1 MKHEEEPLDD
11 YNKRMKEY
19 ITDLVKQEIVGLG
32 EEKKRDYKK
41 EYAKYGSSTKA
52 KKYRAELNKYN
63 RQKGTYGNGDGKDAS
78 HKGGKIVGFEAQ
90 SKNRGRAEKSRLK
103 KESMI
108 VENPIVAATVMNMSR
123 MKLQNPKTGRKISAV
138 TPLKNK
144 EHPLHQ
150 KAKSI
155 FQKIKDKLK
164 KKDVKPAPKPQS
176 KSDADFYK
184 KQFTG
189 EGISDKMSKIM
200 SKLAKSL
207 NIKSVVDMHTGKGS
221 LSYFL
226 DDERE
231 ALKLQKFLQ
240 KSFKRV
246 RKINLDKE
254 EGDTANF
261 VVAADMLGLESINE
275 SEQDKIKQF
284 LMKKGDNEKDATEKL
299 KYYDMVSK
307 MYKGANSTKK
317 AEIMSSLW
325 ANENVAPNHDGKS
338 APYGSGYEEMDE
350 VRKMS
355 DRELKDYLLYMKKY
369 KPDVWNHMKKNKD
382 LKKMIRKLKVESVN
396 EGVSKSQAQEIMNQL
411 GGRKFEML
419 MGVKSKGIGKDGLIL
434 HIGRNPKRVS
444 HIIIDLDRGR
454 DLYNLTF
461 GKIVK
466 YQFKVI
472 KKLKGIYVDQLH
484 DMIEKYTGNLTT
496 FRPRR

>member
-11 YNKRMKEY
+11 YNKRMKEW
-19 ITDLVKQEIVGLG
+19 ITDMVREELEKYDGGFTDEWNDQRKKNAEVLG
-32 EEKKRDYKK
+32 YKLSGKSDIKESKKKDSRGTVRDYKK
-41 EYAKYGSSTKA
+41 EYAKYGSSKKA
-52 KKYRAELNKYN
+52 KKYRAELNQYN
-63 RQKGTYGNGDGKDAS
+63 RKKGTYGNGDGKDAS
-78 HKGGKIVGFEAQ
+78 HKGGKIVGFESQ

-103 KESMI
+103 KEDI
-108 VENPIVAATVMNMSR
+108 
-123 MKLQNPKTGRKISAV
+123 
-138 TPLKNK
+138 K
-144 EHPLHQ
+144 E
-150 KAKSI
+150 KSI
-155 FQKIKDKLK
+155 PHANPNYNMERTMQ
-164 KKDVKPAPKPQS
+164 
-176 KSDADFYK
+176 
-184 KQFTG
+184 
-189 EGISDKMSKIM
+189 
-200 SKLAKSL
+200 KLAKSL
-207 NIKSVVDMHTGKGS
+207 GIKSVVSMYTGSGS

-231 ALKLQKFLQ
+231 AKKLQKFL
-240 KSFKRV
+240 KRSFKRV
-246 RKINLDKE
+246 RLIPLDKSK
-254 EGDTANF
+254 GDEANW
-261 VVAADMLGLESINE
+261 VVAADMIGFESVNERVKDPKLKVGQKIRFKSDPRRLYKLKKINVGVGGISDKDDPSGTSYMFVAPGNRKEFFTKKTWHNAVKKGWLTLESINE

-284 LMKKGDNEKDATEKL
+284 LMKKGDNEQDATEKL

-307 MYKGANSTKK
+307 MYKKANSIKK

-350 VRKMS
+350 
-355 DRELKDYLLYMKKY
+355 
-369 KPDVWNHMKKNKD
+369 
-382 LKKMIRKLKVESVN
+382 
-396 EGVSKSQAQEIMNQL
+396 GVSQSQAQEIMKQL

-434 HIGRNPKRVS
+434 HIGRNPKKIS

-461 GKIVK
+461 GKIYK
-466 YQFKVI
+466 YQFKIV